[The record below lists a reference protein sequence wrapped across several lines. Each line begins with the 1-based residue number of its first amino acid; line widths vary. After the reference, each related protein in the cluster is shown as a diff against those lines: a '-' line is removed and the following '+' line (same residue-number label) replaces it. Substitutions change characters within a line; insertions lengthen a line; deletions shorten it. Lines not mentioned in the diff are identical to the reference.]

1 MIKRRKIIGKLMKI
15 RNFFKNPRR
24 LFTVLTVLAAVLVAD
39 VVLWSAHISA
49 LTPYAIANGDDV
61 VCCVRGR
68 DSARDVLNDVFSDL
82 SEEDSR
88 ISAVSTDFHIMKAP
102 GSEVISPEEAV
113 DAVMQ
118 SADEKEA
125 AVTIVSTKTE
135 NRTYTPDPDY
145 EKNATMLAGEADV
158 ISEGEDGEKKVSVAY
173 KTVNGETEGTET
185 ADLKILDAGVPA
197 VVEKGVLGLPE
208 GEDWSTYEGDPVC
221 NSGDDVAT
229 TAKQYVGLNYVWG
242 GKNLETGVDCS
253 GFVMAVYRKYGVNLS
268 YPLEDE
274 GVSVSY
280 SNAQPGDILYFP
292 GHFGMYIGD
301 GMMVH
306 AANPSK
312 GVCIEGVWGR
322 SILDVRRIV
331 TD

>member
-1 MIKRRKIIGKLMKI
+1 MKI
-15 RNFFKNPRR
+15 REYLKKPYR
-24 LFTVLTVLAAVLVAD
+24 LFLILTIFAAILVAD
-39 VVLWSAHISA
+39 VIMWSAHISA
-49 LTPYAIANGDDV
+49 LTPYAITNGEDV

-68 DSARDVLNDVFSDL
+68 ANARDVLSDVFSDL
-82 SEEDSR
+82 AEDDSR
-88 ISAVSTDFHIMKAP
+88 IAAVSSEYHVMKAP
-102 GSEVISPEEAV
+102 GSEVISNDEAYEAV
-113 DAVMQ
+113 LR
-118 SADEKEA
+118 SADEGEA
-125 AVTIVSTKTE
+125 SVTIVSTRTE
-135 NRTYTPDPDY
+135 NITYTPDPDY
-145 EKNATMLAGEADV
+145 EKNTLMLAGDADI
-158 ISEGEDGEKKVSVAY
+158 ISEGEDGEKIVSVAY
-173 KTVNGETEGTET
+173 KTVNGETEDTEM
-185 ADLKILDAGVPA
+185 ADLRIVQEGVPA

-242 GKNLETGVDCS
+242 GKSLETGVDCS
-253 GFVMAVYRKYGVNLS
+253 GFVMAVYRLYGKNLH
-268 YPLEDE
+268 YPLENE

-280 SNAQPGDILYFP
+280 ADARPGDILYFP

-312 GVCIEGVWGR
+312 GVCIERVWGR